1 MALAFSYSA
10 IKDFQNCP
18 RKYHETRILKKFKQA
33 DSTATLYG
41 TEVHKA
47 FELYIQDRTPLPE
60 TFSQFQRFVEPLT
73 KIKGEIKCELKLGI
87 TADFKPCEFFAKDVW
102 FRGLPDYLVLNHGTG
117 IARVV
122 DFKTGKSSRYADTSQ
137 LELMA
142 AMIMIHYPSV
152 NVVKGMLL
160 FVVADDI
167 VKAEFTRAQLP
178 AILSKW
184 AGEASLIEAA
194 VDNGVWNA
202 KSSGLCKFCP
212 VTSCEYHR
220 S

>member
-33 DSTATLYG
+33 ESEATLYG
-41 TEVHKA
+41 TEAHKA
-47 FELYIQDRTPLPE
+47 FELYIQDGTPLPE
-60 TFSQFQRFVEPLT
+60 RFSQFERFVEPLT

-87 TADFKPCEFFAKDVW
+87 TADFKPCAFFAKDVW
-102 FRGLPDYLVLNHGTG
+102 FRGLPDYLALNHATG
-117 IARVV
+117 VARVV
-122 DFKTGKSSRYADTSQ
+122 DFKTGKSARYADTSQ

-152 NVVKGMLL
+152 TTVKGLLL

-167 VKAEFTRAQLP
+167 VKAEFSRDQLSG
-178 AILSKW
+178 ILSKW
-184 AGEASLIEAA
+184 AGEASLIESA
-194 VDNGVWNA
+194 VENGVWNP
-202 KSSGLCKFCP
+202 KPSGLCRFCP
-212 VTSCEYHR
+212 LSEGACEYK
-220 S
+220 

>member
-18 RKYHETRILKKFKQA
+18 RKYHETRILKKYKQA
-33 DSTATLYG
+33 DSAATLYG
-41 TEVHKA
+41 TEAHKA
-47 FELYIQDRTPLPE
+47 FELYIQDGTPLPE
-60 TFSQFQRFVEPLT
+60 TFSQYKRFVEPLT

-102 FRGLPDYLVLNHGTG
+102 FRGLPDYLALNHETSV
-117 IARVV
+117 ARVV
-122 DFKTGKSSRYADTSQ
+122 DFKTGKSSKYADTSQ

-142 AMIMIHYPSV
+142 AMIMIHYPSI
-152 NVVKGMLL
+152 NTVKGLL
-160 FVVADDI
+160 MFVVCDDL
-167 VKAEFTRAQLP
+167 VKAEFTREQLP
-178 AILSKW
+178 TILSKW

-194 VDNGVWNA
+194 VENGVWNA
-202 KSSGLCKFCP
+202 KSSGLCRFCP

>member
-18 RKYHETRILKKFKQA
+18 RKYHETRILKHYKQA

-41 TEVHKA
+41 TAAHRA
-47 FELYIQDRTPLPE
+47 FELYIQDGTPLPE
-60 TFSQFQRFVEPLT
+60 NFAQYQRFVEPLT

-102 FRGLPDYLVLNHGTG
+102 FRGLPDYLALNHETG

-160 FVVADDI
+160 FVVADDM

-178 AILSKW
+178 TILSKW
-184 AGEASLIEAA
+184 AGEASMIEAA
-194 VDNGVWNA
+194 VGSGVWNA

-212 VTSCEYHR
+212 VASCEYHR

>member
-18 RKYHETRILKKFKQA
+18 RKYHETRILKRFKQG
-33 DSTATLYG
+33 DSSATLYG
-41 TEVHKA
+41 TSVHKA
-47 FELYIQDRTPLPE
+47 FELYLQDGTPLPE
-60 TFSQFQRFVEPLT
+60 TFSQYQHFVEPLA

-87 TADFKPCEFFAKDVW
+87 TADFKPCEFFAKEVW
-102 FRGLPDYLVLNHGTG
+102 FRGLPDYLVLNHETG

-142 AMIMIHYPSV
+142 AMIMIHYPDI
-152 NVVKGMLL
+152 NVIKGMLL
-160 FVVADDI
+160 FVVAEDAI
-167 VKAEFTRAQLP
+167 KAEFTREQLP
-178 AILSKW
+178 MILSKW
-184 AGEASLIEAA
+184 AGEASLVEAA
-194 VDNGVWNA
+194 VDSGVWNP

-212 VTSCEYHR
+212 VTSCENHR